1 MGMKITGTAKITVG
15 FASVIVCFALT
26 SIDFATEAADFGLS
40 WSVSYLSIIL
50 KKKLVRF
57 GCTSFFFTLF
67 ATHTHVTFLFY
78 LYENL

>member
-15 FASVIVCFALT
+15 FASVIVCFALA

-50 KKKLVRF
+50 KKISSFWMYV
-57 GCTSFFFTLF
+57 FFFYPFRLPYTCNFFILF
-67 ATHTHVTFLFY
+67 I
-78 LYENL
+78 

>member
-15 FASVIVCFALT
+15 FASLIVCFALA

-50 KKKLVRF
+50 KKLVRF

-67 ATHTHVTFLFY
+67 ASHTHVIFLSY